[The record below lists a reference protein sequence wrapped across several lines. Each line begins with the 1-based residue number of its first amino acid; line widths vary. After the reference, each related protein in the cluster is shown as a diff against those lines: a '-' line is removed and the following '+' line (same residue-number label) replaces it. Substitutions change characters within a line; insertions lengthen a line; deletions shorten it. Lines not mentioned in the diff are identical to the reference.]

1 MIFLQAFPRSTS
13 LAGML
18 GRSRMQISRHHVGPR
33 MTQIVVHGD
42 TIYLCGQTA
51 EEAVGAGAQTRAI
64 LAKIDTHAPAKEMIG
79 IEVTQRQAPA
89 SPGHSSSRPRSDE
102 SKASSITAGPS
113 INSSGPIA
121 SRSRPARP
129 TKRHPQK
136 RCRLA
141 LPGWARIRWMM
152 EGRLRFRQQ
161 SGRDRPNRFDLH
173 RILWIGV
180 RAALAMGGMECCD
193 KTLERSL
200 VDGIEALPGH

>member
-1 MIFLQAFPRSTS
+1 
-13 LAGML
+13 
-18 GRSRMQISRHHVGPR
+18 

-102 SKASSITAGPS
+102 FEGFFDHRRPFDQLSGADRVAIPS
-113 INSSGPIA
+113 
-121 SRSRPARP
+121 RHVRPSVTHKNAP
-129 TKRHPQK
+129 FGF
-136 RCRLA
+136 A
-141 LPGWARIRWMM
+141 GWARIMSIM

-161 SGRDRPNRFDLH
+161 SGRDRPKRFDLR
-173 RILWIGV
+173 RILRVGV
-180 RAALAMGGMECCD
+180 GAALAMGGMERCN
-193 KTLERSL
+193 KTREGSL
-200 VDGIEALPGH
+200 VDGIEALPRH